1 MSTDCDALWLY
12 GSHARGQADD
22 RSDCDVLAI
31 SDMPIQKEMAAKLS
45 GLSEMSL
52 SVSRYS
58 WIELD
63 SMAAYGSLFLQHLRL
78 EGKCLY
84 EGPGFE
90 GRLAELL
97 SRLGPY
103 RRACFD
109 LKCYRNCIGDVC
121 DSLSEAS
128 SALYEVS
135 VLATVIRH
143 ASILGC
149 FLLGVPDFG
158 RLSPVI
164 NFVRIRRLDA
174 KIADFLRDIYPYK
187 FLADGRTVSV
197 KAPTKNIVVEG
208 LEFSNIILNHV
219 ERVLYEYE
227 RSVSPACR

>member
-1 MSTDCDALWLY
+1 MSADCDALWLY
-12 GSHARGQADD
+12 GSYARGQADD

-31 SDMPIQKEMAAKLS
+31 SDIPIKKEKAVELS
-45 GLSEMSL
+45 GLSEMPLTISQ
-52 SVSRYS
+52 YS
-58 WIELD
+58 WVELD
-63 SMAAYGSLFLQHLRL
+63 NMAAYGSLFLQHLRL

-109 LKCYRNCIGDVC
+109 LKCYRDCIGDVYE
-121 DSLSEAS
+121 SLSQAS

-158 RLSPVI
+158 RLSPVV

-187 FLADGRTVSV
+187 FLADGRIVTV
-197 KAPTKNIVVEG
+197 KAPTNNIVVEG
-208 LEFSNIILNHV
+208 LKFSNIILNHV
-219 ERVLYEYE
+219 EIVLHEYE
-227 RSVSPACR
+227 RSLSQAYR

>member
-12 GSHARGQADD
+12 GSYARGQADD
-22 RSDCDVLAI
+22 LSDCDVLAI
-31 SDMPIQKEMAAKLS
+31 SDIPIQKETAAKLS
-45 GLSEMSL
+45 GLSETPL
-52 SVSRYS
+52 SISRYS

-97 SRLGPY
+97 NRLGPY

-109 LKCYRNCIGDVC
+109 LKCYRDCIGDVY
-121 DSLSEAS
+121 DSLSQPS

-158 RLSPVI
+158 RFSPVI

-174 KIADFLRDIYPYK
+174 KIVDFLHDIYPYK
-187 FLADGRTVSV
+187 FLADGRAGTV
-197 KAPTKNIVVEG
+197 KAPTKDIVVEG
-208 LEFSNIILNHV
+208 LKFSNILLNHV
-219 ERVLYEYE
+219 EIVLYEYE
-227 RSVSPACR
+227 RSMSPAYK

>member
-12 GSHARGQADD
+12 GSYARGQADD

-31 SDMPIQKEMAAKLS
+31 SDMPVQKEKAVKLS

-52 SVSRYS
+52 SISRYS

-109 LKCYRNCIGDVC
+109 LQCYRDCIGDVY
-121 DSLSEAS
+121 DSLSQAS

-164 NFVRIRRLDA
+164 NELPPEFRLPWVTYNRR
-174 KIADFLRDIYPYK
+174 
-187 FLADGRTVSV
+187 
-197 KAPTKNIVVEG
+197 
-208 LEFSNIILNHV
+208 HH
-219 ERVLYEYE
+219 ERGDDEDTEAGIHRRVQGT
-227 RSVSPACR
+227 SGHTS

>member
-1 MSTDCDALWLY
+1 MSNDCDALWLY
-12 GSHARGQADD
+12 GSYARGQADD

-31 SDMPIQKEMAAKLS
+31 SDMAVQKEEMLKLS
-45 GLSEMSL
+45 GLSGMSL
-52 SVSRYS
+52 SISRYS

-84 EGPGFE
+84 ERSGFE

-103 RRACFD
+103 RRASFD
-109 LKCYRNCIGDVC
+109 LKCYRDCIGDVY
-121 DSLSEAS
+121 DSLSQAS
-128 SALYEVS
+128 SPVYEVS

-164 NFVRIRRLDA
+164 NFARIRRLDA
-174 KIADFLRDIYPYK
+174 KIADFLLDIYPYK
-187 FLADGRTVSV
+187 FLADGRKVAIN
-197 KAPTKNIVVEG
+197 APAKNIVVEG
-208 LEFSNIILNHV
+208 LEFSNIILSQV
-219 ERVLYEYE
+219 EIVLYEYE
-227 RSVSPACR
+227 RSLSPAYR